1 MVQQAQLHALHVAP
15 KDWMADSRDRDTP
28 NGLSR
33 QLNLA
38 RRTKQVA
45 AFFPGKPLVPSG
57 PLFQLEETSD
67 LA

>member
-1 MVQQAQLHALHVAP
+1 
-15 KDWMADSRDRDTP
+15 MADSRDRDTP

-33 QLNLA
+33 QFNLA